1 MGLVLTFTAGWVL
14 AIVLWA
20 ASLMKFFDAFLI
32 GMTLVLL
39 AATTRILVAYLPGQQ
54 GLSSD

>member
-39 AATTRILVAYLPGQQ
+39 AATAKILVAYLPG
-54 GLSSD
+54 GKD

>member
-1 MGLVLTFTAGWVL
+1 MALVLSFTAGWVL

-20 ASLMKFFDAFLI
+20 VGVMKFFDAFLI

-39 AATTRILVAYLPGQQ
+39 TATTLILIRYLPG
-54 GLSSD
+54 GKD

>member
-1 MGLVLTFTAGWVL
+1 MALVLSFTAGWVL

-20 ASLMKFFDAFLI
+20 VGLMKFFDAFLI

-39 AATTRILVAYLPGQQ
+39 TATVLILMKYLPGSQ
-54 GLSSD
+54 D

>member
-1 MGLVLTFTAGWVL
+1 MLTFTAGWVL

-20 ASLMKFFDAFLI
+20 AGVMKFFDAFLI
-32 GMTLVLL
+32 GMTLLLL
-39 AATTRILVAYLPGQQ
+39 AATAMILVEVPPRQQ

>member
-14 AIVLWA
+14 AIVLWG

-32 GMTLVLL
+32 GMTIVLL
-39 AATTRILVAYLPGQQ
+39 AATTKILVTYLPG
-54 GLSSD
+54 SKD